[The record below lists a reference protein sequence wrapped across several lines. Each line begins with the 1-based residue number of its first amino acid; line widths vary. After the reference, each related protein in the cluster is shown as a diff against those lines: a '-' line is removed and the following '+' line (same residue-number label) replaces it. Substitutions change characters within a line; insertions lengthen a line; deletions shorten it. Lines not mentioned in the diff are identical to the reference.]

1 MGLNSTKSALT
12 NAEYS
17 LTLSSPNDFYR
28 NLSTI
33 QGEFHLN
40 VRSKLRIEKEIRIDL
55 IGQLLENKKYASRS
69 NRNSSQFNN
78 TPNNNNNI
86 FLTYSCSLI
95 TSHEN
100 GTART
105 IKHQQVNYPF
115 RIPLGSNLPP
125 SCEFKEFCVVYYLEI
140 YHDGRL
146 LPNTHKRITIA
157 PQTPQIIVPLPCK
170 VTGSGDVT
178 MICSLPKSFYSGRDC
193 PVVPMSM
200 SITNP
205 KQKQIKAV
213 TAQLMQTV
221 SLNGIKRENEIFTAL
236 LNEIAENT
244 KENEV
249 NTKCELVL
257 PANLSPTY
265 VPNETGQPDNVPSIA
280 ITYEFRITAQMKGA
294 TTPNIR
300 LSVPIGIE

>member
-1 MGLNSTKSALT
+1 MGLSSTKSSLT

-28 NLSTI
+28 SLSTI

-40 VRSKLRIEKEIRIDL
+40 VRKKLRIEKEIRIDL
-55 IGQLLENKKYASRS
+55 IGQLIESKKYAARS
-69 NRNSSQFNN
+69 KRISSQINN
-78 TPNNNNNI
+78 NNNNNNNNI
-86 FLTYSCSLI
+86 FLTYSCQLL

-105 IKHQQVNYPF
+105 IKQQTVTYPF
-115 RIPLGSNLPP
+115 RIPLG
-125 SCEFKEFCVVYYLEI
+125 I

-146 LPNTHKRITIA
+146 LPNTHKEITLA
-157 PQTPQIIVPLPCK
+157 PPTPQITVPIPC
-170 VTGSGDVT
+170 SNDIT
-178 MICSLPKSFYSGRDC
+178 MICSLQKSFYSGRDC
-193 PVVPMSM
+193 PLVPI
-200 SITNP
+200 SISLTNP

-221 SLNGIKRENEIFTAL
+221 SLNGIKSENEIFTAV

-244 KENEV
+244 KENEL
-249 NTKCELVL
+249 NAKCEVVL
-257 PANLSPTY
+257 PANLLTTF
-265 VPNETGQPDNVPSIA
+265 VPNQNGQPDNVPSVA
-280 ITYEFRITAQMKGA
+280 ITYEFRMTAQMKGA

>member
-1 MGLNSTKSALT
+1 MGLNSTKSSLT
-12 NAEYS
+12 NAEYT

-28 NLSTI
+28 CLSTI

-40 VRSKLRIEKEIRIDL
+40 VRKKLRIEKEIRVDL
-55 IGQLLENKKYASRS
+55 IGQLIENKRYASRS
-69 NRNSSQFNN
+69 KKNSSQI
-78 TPNNNNNI
+78 NNNDNI
-86 FLTYSCSLI
+86 FLTYSCQLI

-105 IKHQQVNYPF
+105 IKQQEVVYPF

-125 SCEFKEFCVVYYLEI
+125 SCEFKEFSISYYLEI

-146 LPNTHKRITIA
+146 LPNTHRQITLA
-157 PQTPQIIVPLPCK
+157 PPAPLITVPLPCK
-170 VTGSGDVT
+170 VTGSNDVT
-178 MICSLPKSFYSGRDC
+178 MICSLQKSFYSGRDC
-193 PVVPMSM
+193 PIVPITV

-221 SLNGIKRENEIFTAL
+221 SLDGIKRENEIFTAV

-249 NTKCELVL
+249 YAKCEIVL
-257 PANLSPTY
+257 PANLFPTY
-265 VPNETGQPDNVPSIA
+265 VPNQSGQPDNIPSVA
-280 ITYEFRITAQMKGA
+280 ITYELRMTSQMKGA